1 MVAVVIFKMYICC
14 ILFLVPILSLFL
26 LNFCQLQ
33 HCWSKRYFASNASWC
48 EVARRADAACVA
60 RPQICSFHRLGAPL
74 YHTWVRPV
82 YHTWVRPCTILGCV
96 PVPYTLIP
104 TSRSYDTQLAMARYL
119 ASLRDIPYDTPWYER
134 PLPPNG
140 GTGAKREECLV
151 VPSLW
156 QCSALFEAGA
166 GQSRAIKGPAADLTD
181 PASKPTT
188 IDALPWHPLAHQRSY
203 DHHLCSMLP
212 FLALRANQIIV

>member
-1 MVAVVIFKMYICC
+1 MFVLYCFRRCSSYP
-14 ILFLVPILSLFL
+14 F
-26 LNFCQLQ
+26 
-33 HCWSKRYFASNASWC
+33 YGFANC
-48 EVARRADAACVA
+48 NIVDLTDTLHLMPADAKLHEGQMQRVWRGHRFAPFTDWV
-60 RPQICSFHRLGAPL
+60 RPVPYLGAPL
-74 YHTWVRPV
+74 
-82 YHTWVRPCTILGCV
+82 CTINADTYFSFLRYPACYGTILSFSAWHTLRY
-96 PVPYTLIP
+96 PVIR
-104 TSRSYDTQLAMARYL
+104 TS
-119 ASLRDIPYDTPWYER
+119 
-134 PLPPNG
+134 LPPNG

-203 DHHLCSMLP
+203 DHHLCSLLP
-212 FLALRANQIIV
+212 FLALRAN